1 VWHKR
6 AVCNEL
12 FGKLDFTSSCALLQK
27 HGFTG
32 MEIAPFTISD
42 ERGTIGDATVARI
55 KKDLVDHGLEFVG
68 FHWLFSFPPGFE
80 TTSSDKAKQEEASA
94 HLRHLLDVSGA
105 LGGGKLIFGSPKQ
118 RHVHDATPEEGL
130 HRLEEFLAE
139 IADHAQKCNSMIC
152 VEALPKKDTNVLNV
166 LEQSQQMIKR
176 IGKPSIQGMFDFHN
190 CGDETLTW
198 DRLVTTYFSIIRH
211 IHLNDPEGNHP
222 KPEDA
227 YHYHNAFEALAKKRY
242 AGWISLEI
250 FSIPENPE
258 TVLEE
263 TSSFLDL
270 MDHRRRA
277 ARKGL

>member
-1 VWHKR
+1 MWQKR

-12 FGKLDFTSSCALLQK
+12 FGKMDFASSCALLQK
-27 HGFTG
+27 YGFTG
-32 MEIAPFTISD
+32 IEIAPFTISD
-42 ERGTIGDATVARI
+42 ERGTISDATVARI
-55 KKDLVDHGLEFVG
+55 KKDLSAHALEFVG
-68 FHWLFSFPPGFE
+68 FHWLFSYPPGFE
-80 TTSSDKAKQEEASA
+80 TTSSDKTKREAALA

-118 RHVHDATPEEGL
+118 REVHDTTFEEGM

-139 IADHAQKCNSMIC
+139 VADHAQKCNSIIC

-166 LEQSQQMIKR
+166 LEQSLQLVKR
-176 IGKPSIQGMFDFHN
+176 IGKSSIQGMFDFHN

-198 DRLVTTYFSIIRH
+198 DRLITTYFSIIRH

-227 YHYHNAFEALAKKRY
+227 YHYYKAFDALEKKHY
-242 AGWISLEI
+242 AGWISLET
-250 FSIPENPE
+250 FSVPDHPE

-263 TSSFLDL
+263 TAAFLDL
-270 MDHRRRA
+270 MDHRRRSV
-277 ARKGL
+277 